1 MSVMEYF
8 IMSIRCL
15 LSVID
20 ACYLSVML
28 WKNSSN
34 ISDTNV
40 SSILVVGKS
49 LYCIDFLGRK
59 INLSGISPAKCS

>member
-8 IMSIRCL
+8 VMSIRCL

-28 WKNSSN
+28 WKNGSN

-40 SSILVVGKS
+40 SSILVVG
-49 LYCIDFLGRK
+49 
-59 INLSGISPAKCS
+59 